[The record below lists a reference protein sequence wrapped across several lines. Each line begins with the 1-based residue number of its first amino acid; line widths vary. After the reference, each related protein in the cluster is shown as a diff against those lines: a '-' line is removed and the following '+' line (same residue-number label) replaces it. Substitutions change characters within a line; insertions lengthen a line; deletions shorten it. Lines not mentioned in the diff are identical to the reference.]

1 MALQDTLDQLRN
13 FDVGELDVNDIGIWP
28 GAVKGIILVVLLV
41 AVLAGGYFFYLTDKQ
56 ELLTRIQAEET
67 TLKSEY
73 ESKAF
78 QAANLEQFRDQ
89 QKEMEARFGTLLRQ
103 LPSDTEVPGLLEDI
117 TLTALNNGLKIES
130 IDLQPERRA
139 EFYVELPITVT
150 VNGDYHDL
158 GSFVSGVANLS
169 RIVTLHDFTIVP
181 ETSPGDLKMSIL
193 AKTYRYLDDEE
204 GGGEG

>member
-1 MALQDTLDQLRN
+1 MALQDTLDQLKS
-13 FDVGELDVNDIGIWP
+13 FDVGDLDVNDIGVWP
-28 GAVKGIILVVLLV
+28 AAVKGIILTILFV

-56 ELLTRIQAEET
+56 DLLTGVQGEET

-73 ESKAF
+73 ESKSF
-78 QAANLEQFRDQ
+78 QAANLQQYRDQ
-89 QKEMEARFGTLLRQ
+89 QTEMEARFGTLLRQ

-150 VNGDYHDL
+150 VNGDFHDL

-169 RIVTLHDFTIVP
+169 RIVTLHDFTIAP
-181 ETSPGDLKMSIL
+181 ESSPGDLKMSIL
-193 AKTYRYLDDEE
+193 AKTYRYLED
-204 GGGEG
+204 GEG

>member
-1 MALQDTLDQLRN
+1 MALQDTLDQLKS
-13 FDVGELDVNDIGIWP
+13 FDVGDLDVNDIGVWP
-28 GAVKGIILVVLLV
+28 AAVKALILTILFV

-56 ELLTRIQAEET
+56 DLLTGVQGEET

-73 ESKAF
+73 ESKSF
-78 QAANLEQFRDQ
+78 QAANLQQYRDQ
-89 QKEMEARFGTLLRQ
+89 QTEMEARFGTLLRQ

-150 VNGDYHDL
+150 VNGDFHDL

-169 RIVTLHDFTIVP
+169 RIVTLHDFTIAP
-181 ETSPGDLKMSIL
+181 ESSPGDLKMSIL
-193 AKTYRYLDDEE
+193 AKTYRYLED
-204 GGGEG
+204 GEG